1 MQRKKLVIALPTS
14 TFLPA
19 IGGVEIGLHN
29 IASGLL
35 AQGHTPIV
43 IAPATNVRQIQE
55 TGRRLAY
62 KLITMPP
69 KTISFTQNFPETA
82 TLLLA
87 SFFRIL
93 QWKYRFDIWHGT
105 VGFPIGVALARFA
118 EKDVPHII
126 RCAGEDIQVNH
137 DLGYGMRLDPR
148 IDQIIRKW
156 LPRADALSAITKS
169 MAREYDDI
177 KIISEKVWNIPNGVD
192 LPRFQRPF
200 DTVSIRKEFGIN
212 NDAFLY
218 LSVGRHH
225 PKKGFS
231 DLISAAALLRKKA
244 SRPFRLAIAGK
255 HTETL
260 KNQVAKQGL
269 TEHVHLLGEISDQ
282 DAEGSPFE
290 APSNKLVGLYK
301 SADAFVFPSHVE
313 SFGIAIIEAMA
324 ASLPIITTDG
334 PGCRDVI
341 GQGKYG
347 IMVPVKDHEGLAE
360 AMNQL
365 LSHKDLR
372 EKYINISRERALV
385 FAWRSIVNQY
395 LEAYRTIIRRKAL

>member
-1 MQRKKLVIALPTS
+1 MRKQDLAWQLRERSLFEWTVPDEWRLNKQGGFVFE
-14 TFLPA
+14 FLLEWF
-19 IGGVEIGLHN
+19 GYQL
-29 IASGLL
+29 
-35 AQGHTPIV
+35 
-43 IAPATNVRQIQE
+43 RD
-55 TGRRLAY
+55 
-62 KLITMPP
+62 
-69 KTISFTQNFPETA
+69 
-82 TLLLA
+82 TLYL
-87 SFFRIL
+87 
-93 QWKYRFDIWHGT
+93 
-105 VGFPIGVALARFA
+105 
-118 EKDVPHII
+118 
-126 RCAGEDIQVNH
+126 
-137 DLGYGMRLDPR
+137 
-148 IDQIIRKW
+148 
-156 LPRADALSAITKS
+156 
-169 MAREYDDI
+169 
-177 KIISEKVWNIPNGVD
+177 
-192 LPRFQRPF
+192 
-200 DTVSIRKEFGIN
+200 
-212 NDAFLY
+212 DAFLY

-260 KNQVAKQGL
+260 KSQVAKQGL